1 MKIIFFTSNLS
12 SGGAQRAMILLANEF
27 SINLH
32 NVTFVVVSCSGA
44 FKNEIAPSVNLI
56 CLEKNSATASLLKL
70 TKLIRQIRPDLIIS
84 SLNYCNVVLALAHKL
99 SCIKT
104 ITIFREDNILFG
116 IKRFKSIKRKFS
128 QFKLLTLM
136 RITYFFASRIVAVS
150 DDVTTSLLNNN
161 IVNKNKISKVYN
173 PVVNIPERTLE
184 TKDSDFTHNKK
195 YICSAGRLV
204 EQKGFDLLI
213 RAYAIANI
221 DSDLIIFGT
230 GPLEEKLKNLALSL
244 DISNKVFFPGFIN
257 NIRGAIF
264 KSQLFVS
271 SSRWEGFGNV
281 IVEALSVGTPIVA
294 FDSPGGPREI
304 LAGGIYGDLVVAE
317 DIQALSSSI
326 IKNVQSRSHSRKFLI
341 SRAKEFSSSI
351 IYQYYHDIYLKSL
364 NNEI

>member
-1 MKIIFFTSNLS
+1 MKVIFFTSNLS
-12 SGGAQRAMILLANEF
+12 SGGAQRAMIILANEF
-27 SINLH
+27 SINSH
-32 NVTFVVVSCSGA
+32 DVSFVVVKSSGA
-44 FKNEIAPSVNLI
+44 FKNEISPSVNLI

-70 TKLIRQIRPDLIIS
+70 TKLLRQIRPDLIIS

-99 SCIKT
+99 SCMQT

-116 IKRFKSIKRKFS
+116 IKRLKTIKQKIS

-136 RITYFFASRIVAVS
+136 RITYLFASRIVAVS
-150 DDVTTSLLNNN
+150 DDVAASLLKNK

-173 PVVNIPERTLE
+173 PVDYVPERTFN
-184 TKDSDFTHNKK
+184 TQDSVFTHDKK

-213 RAYAIANI
+213 RAYAISEI

-230 GPLEEKLKNLALSL
+230 GPLEEQLKKLALSL
-244 DISNKVFFPGFIN
+244 GVSNKVFFPGFIS
-257 NIRGAIF
+257 NIHKAIYN
-264 KSQLFVS
+264 SQLFVS

-304 LAGGIYGDLVVAE
+304 LAGGVYGDLVFAE

-326 IKNVQSRSHSRKFLI
+326 IKNVKTRSHSRELLI

-351 IYQYYHDIYLKSL
+351 IYQHYNDIYLKSL